1 MAGAE
6 LASTHGMRPRS
17 VIACMKTLSPRA
29 RRLILFSA
37 LLKSAAFGAFA
48 IWGCTDPAPAR
59 PARLTDTGISPPPDP
74 LAGARRVVFLSQPR
88 STVQGVFLA
97 PVRVSFETD
106 DGRQVSAF
114 ARVTLSLS
122 GGTPGAQL
130 LGPATAW
137 PGPNGLVEF
146 PMVYIDSAGTGFRLV
161 ASGYGVRDSA
171 LSQPFDVMTVPQG
184 LARAAR
190 PR

>member
-1 MAGAE
+1 M
-6 LASTHGMRPRS
+6 SPRS
-17 VIACMKTLSPRA
+17 AVAWMKRLSPRA
-29 RRLILFSA
+29 RRIIFFSA

-48 IWGCTDPAPAR
+48 IWGCTDRTPAR
-59 PARLTDTGISPPPDP
+59 PARITDTGISPPPDP

-88 STVQGVFLA
+88 SAVPGGFLA

-106 DGRQVSAF
+106 DGRQVSAY

-122 GGTPGAQL
+122 GGTPGAHL

-146 PMVYIDSAGTGFRLV
+146 PAVYIDSAGTGFRLV

-171 LSQPFDVMTVPQG
+171 LSQPFDVIAIPQG
-184 LARAAR
+184 MAR
-190 PR
+190 PARSR